1 MYSAFEGLNEVYNA
15 FINEESIEG
24 VMEEVFT
31 AMEHIKK
38 SKNPS
43 LSVVHFF
50 EVKWSMAM
58 EWFFTNHPFSE
69 NSKLDKC
76 INDVVQFVVK
86 DDKYANISNLI
97 FVDDIELWY

>member
-24 VMEEVFT
+24 VMEEVLT
-31 AMEHIKK
+31 AMEHIKNR
-38 SKNPS
+38 KNPS

-58 EWFFTNHPFSE
+58 EWFFRNHPFSE

-86 DDKYANISNLI
+86 DNKYADIFNLI
-97 FVDDIELWY
+97 FVDDIKLWY

>member
-1 MYSAFEGLNEVYNA
+1 MYSASEVHIEVYNA

-38 SKNPS
+38 RKNP
-43 LSVVHFF
+43 LLCVVHFF
-50 EVKWSMAM
+50 EVKWSMVM
-58 EWFFTNHPFSE
+58 EWFFRNNPFSE
-69 NSKLDKC
+69 DSKLDKC

-86 DDKYANISNLI
+86 DDKYANISN

>member
-50 EVKWSMAM
+50 EVK
-58 EWFFTNHPFSE
+58 
-69 NSKLDKC
+69 
-76 INDVVQFVVK
+76 
-86 DDKYANISNLI
+86 
-97 FVDDIELWY
+97 

>member
-1 MYSAFEGLNEVYNA
+1 MT
-15 FINEESIEG
+15 ESKEG

-38 SKNPS
+38 MKNPL

-50 EVKWSMAM
+50 DVKWSMAM
-58 EWFFTNHPFSE
+58 EWFFRNNPFSE

-86 DDKYANISNLI
+86 DDKYANISN

>member
-24 VMEEVFT
+24 VMEEVLT
-31 AMEHIKK
+31 AMEHIKNR
-38 SKNPS
+38 KNPS

-58 EWFFTNHPFSE
+58 EWFFRNHPFSE

-86 DDKYANISNLI
+86 DNKYADISNLI
-97 FVDDIELWY
+97 FVDDIKLWY

>member
-1 MYSAFEGLNEVYNA
+1 MYSAFEGLKEVYNA

-24 VMEEVFT
+24 VMEEVLT

-38 SKNPS
+38 RKNPS

-50 EVKWSMAM
+50 EVKCSMAM
-58 EWFFTNHPFSE
+58 EWFFRNHPFSE
-69 NSKLDKC
+69 NSKLDNF

-86 DDKYANISNLI
+86 DNKYADISNLI
-97 FVDDIELWY
+97 FVDDIKL